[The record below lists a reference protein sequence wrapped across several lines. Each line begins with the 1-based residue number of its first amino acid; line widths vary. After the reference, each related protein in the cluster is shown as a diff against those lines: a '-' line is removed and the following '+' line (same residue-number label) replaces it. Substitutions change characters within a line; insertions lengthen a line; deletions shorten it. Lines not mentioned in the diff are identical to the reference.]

1 MKQRSDQEWSSAA
14 ARRFIEIAGNV
25 ANLRDAITT
34 LADRFLEG
42 IGCPPTDLEALCRR
56 LGIVEITPADIP
68 FSGELRPIDPGF
80 AIVYGRH
87 LSKGRRRF
95 TIAHE
100 TGHALLEASG
110 PRCPRSGKELERI
123 CDIWATEVLMPRKIF
138 LRLCSDPCT
147 IHDLFSLRQRFDTS
161 VSATALR
168 LTELKGVSIFLTD
181 RDNVLWGYGAVKKG
195 LLRRLDNNLEEPVMS
210 ALEGKAGA
218 TEISLRNGGTTQRWS
233 IEFQPS
239 QNRKLAILLM
249 QKCSQPDLI
258 SSADS

>member
-14 ARRFIEIAGNV
+14 ARRFIKIAGNV

-34 LADRFLEG
+34 LADRFLDG

-68 FSGELRPIDPGF
+68 FSGELRPIGPGF

-110 PRCPRSGKELERI
+110 ARCPKSGKELERI
-123 CDIWATEVLMPRKIF
+123 CDMWATEVLMPRKIF

-147 IHDLFSLRQRFDTS
+147 IDDLFSLRQRFGTS
-161 VSATALR
+161 LSATALR

-181 RDNVLWGYGAVKKG
+181 RDNVLWGYGVVKKG

-210 ALEGKAGA
+210 ALEGEAGA

-233 IEFQPS
+233 VEFQPS

-249 QKCSQPDLI
+249 QKCSQPDSI
-258 SSADS
+258 SSAAS